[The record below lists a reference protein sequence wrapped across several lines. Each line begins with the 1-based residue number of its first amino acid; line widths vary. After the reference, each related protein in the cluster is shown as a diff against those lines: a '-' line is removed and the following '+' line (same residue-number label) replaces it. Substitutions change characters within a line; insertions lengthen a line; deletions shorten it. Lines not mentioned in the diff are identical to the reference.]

1 VKDKLSG
8 QRRDAE
14 LWDSISLLVS
24 VTIVVQLWFHRK
36 EDLVCV
42 YIIYHILLW
51 DYVSVVLFAS
61 AVIGLSC

>member
-42 YIIYHILLW
+42 YISYTIM
-51 DYVSVVLFAS
+51 
-61 AVIGLSC
+61 GLCVCCFVC